1 MPPAQSRIEMEVQ
14 AHRPPAA
21 ITAFAWSGAAVFAAS
36 LGWFLYCY
44 MIRFGTDGASGSVV
58 TPVLLNV
65 ALFSVF
71 ALHHSV
77 LARSGAKTAVRRVVP
92 AELERSLYTWV
103 ASLLFILVCTRWQPV
118 PGTLY
123 QLDGAWAIA
132 GYAIQAAALVLTLRA
147 AAAVDALDLAGVR
160 PILNAA
166 RDTPVK
172 HVPLATHGL
181 YGFVRHPLYFAWT
194 LLVFGAPV
202 MTATRATFA
211 IVSTLYLAIAIPWE
225 ERGLVEVFGE
235 QYERYRRQV
244 RWRMLPGIY

>member
-1 MPPAQSRIEMEVQ
+1 MKVH
-14 AHRPPAA
+14 AHRPSAA
-21 ITAFAWSGAAVFAAS
+21 MTAFAWMGAAVFAAS

-44 MIRFGTDGASGSVV
+44 MVRFGADVAAGSVV

-77 LARSGAKTAVRRVVP
+77 LARSGAKTVVRRVVP

-103 ASLLFILVCTRWQPV
+103 ASLLFILVCTLWQSV

-123 QLDGAWAIA
+123 RLDGEWAIA
-132 GYAIQAAALVLTLRA
+132 GYAIQAAGLVLTLRG

-160 PILNAA
+160 PVLHAA
-166 RDTPVK
+166 GGTPVK
-172 HVPLATHGL
+172 HVPLATRGL

-202 MTATRATFA
+202 MTATRFTFA
-211 IVSTLYLAIAIPWE
+211 TVSTLYLALAIPWE
-225 ERGLVEVFGE
+225 ERDLVEVFGE
-235 QYERYRRQV
+235 QYERYRQQV